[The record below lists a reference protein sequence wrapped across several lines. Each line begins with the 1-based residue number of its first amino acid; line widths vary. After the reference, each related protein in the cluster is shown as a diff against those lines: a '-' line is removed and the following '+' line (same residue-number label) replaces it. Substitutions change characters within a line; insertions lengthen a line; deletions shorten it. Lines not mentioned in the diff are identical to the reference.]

1 MVGRRLGRYHVLA
14 LIGSG
19 GMGQVYRARDE
30 RLERDVAIKVLTPGT
45 LTNEA
50 SRRRFR
56 KEALALS
63 RLNHSNIATI
73 YDFDT
78 IDGIDIL
85 AMELVEGASLDTRPR
100 GTPRVERQV
109 IAIGMQL
116 ADALA
121 AAHAHGIVHR
131 DLKPANLSLAADGRL
146 KVLDFGVAQIARI
159 EPADLTV
166 SATGQGMTGTW
177 PYMSPEQLRGEPFD
191 ERADIYAAGVVMFEL
206 LTGRRPFDA
215 PSVAGLLDGIL
226 RSPPPPPSS
235 LQPGI
240 SPALDAIVLRALEKD
255 PEMRYQSARDFG
267 ADLRRLTAHDSTSGP
282 IATASGPRRRAG
294 LGRSIVA
301 ALLALVLLGGGLAW
315 WLMRRP
321 EPSGSATGQASLAIL
336 PLKAIPADD
345 ESAIL
350 SMGIPDAIITRLAS
364 TGQLAIRPTSA
375 VAKYERMDADAQEVG
390 RALAVQ
396 YVLTGTLQKT
406 PERVRVGVQ
415 LVQASDGTTVW
426 AHQVDRPR
434 TDLLGIEDALAEQI
448 AAALSLRM
456 SDEGRKRFARR
467 ETLDP
472 QAYEAYLKGRAALA
486 RLSEPAIKLA
496 VQSFEQALARDP
508 DYALA
513 HAGRATACLIYRLRF
528 ASEANL
534 ASWNDCAARAAE
546 RAMALAPDLAESH
559 EAAASVYRYS
569 EFQWEKA
576 IEASRRALE
585 LNPGLDQPHLYIA
598 TALYHFGV
606 MEGVEA
612 EVRAALAANPDNNV
626 EPLRILASAALLD
639 ARFDE
644 ATVHTRQLDA
654 LSPQLGAHLFA
665 QARYYQ
671 GERSQAEATLKMFTR
686 STVNDLRAQAFY
698 AGVLA
703 ADGRQGEARSVLGRV
718 LAGKYRDH
726 HVMYSIGAARAQL
739 GDQSAA
745 LDALDTAATT
755 GLPCYPWFAKDPM
768 LDPLR
773 KNATFDALLVRLRR
787 DWEANR
793 RKYLFTG
800 S

>member
-45 LTNEA
+45 ITNEA

-85 AMELVEGASLDTRPR
+85 AMELVEGASLDSRPR
-100 GTPRVERQV
+100 GTPRPERQV

-131 DLKPANLSLAADGRL
+131 DLKPANLSVAADGRL

-159 EPADLTV
+159 EPADVTV
-166 SATGQGMTGTW
+166 SATEQGMTGTW

-226 RSPPPPPSS
+226 KSPPSPPSS

-282 IATASGPRRRAG
+282 IATASRPRRRAG
-294 LGRSIVA
+294 GGPIVA
-301 ALLALVLLGGGLAW
+301 ALLALVLLGAGLTW
-315 WLMRRP
+315 RLMRRA
-321 EPSGSATGQASLAIL
+321 EPSGSATSPASLAIL

-345 ESAIL
+345 EAAIL

-375 VAKYERMDADAQEVG
+375 VAKYERVDADAQEVG

-406 PERVRVGVQ
+406 PERVRVGV
-415 LVQASDGTTVW
+415 
-426 AHQVDRPR
+426 
-434 TDLLGIEDALAEQI
+434 
-448 AAALSLRM
+448 
-456 SDEGRKRFARR
+456 
-467 ETLDP
+467 
-472 QAYEAYLKGRAALA
+472 
-486 RLSEPAIKLA
+486 
-496 VQSFEQALARDP
+496 
-508 DYALA
+508 
-513 HAGRATACLIYRLRF
+513 
-528 ASEANL
+528 
-534 ASWNDCAARAAE
+534 
-546 RAMALAPDLAESH
+546 
-559 EAAASVYRYS
+559 
-569 EFQWEKA
+569 
-576 IEASRRALE
+576 
-585 LNPGLDQPHLYIA
+585 
-598 TALYHFGV
+598 
-606 MEGVEA
+606 
-612 EVRAALAANPDNNV
+612 
-626 EPLRILASAALLD
+626 
-639 ARFDE
+639 
-644 ATVHTRQLDA
+644 
-654 LSPQLGAHLFA
+654 
-665 QARYYQ
+665 
-671 GERSQAEATLKMFTR
+671 
-686 STVNDLRAQAFY
+686 
-698 AGVLA
+698 
-703 ADGRQGEARSVLGRV
+703 
-718 LAGKYRDH
+718 
-726 HVMYSIGAARAQL
+726 
-739 GDQSAA
+739 
-745 LDALDTAATT
+745 
-755 GLPCYPWFAKDPM
+755 
-768 LDPLR
+768 
-773 KNATFDALLVRLRR
+773 
-787 DWEANR
+787 
-793 RKYLFTG
+793 
-800 S
+800 

>member
-1 MVGRRLGRYHVLA
+1 MVGRRLGRYQVLA
-14 LIGSG
+14 LIGTG

-30 RLERDVAIKVLTPGT
+30 RLERDVAIKILTPGT
-45 LTNEA
+45 ITNEA

-85 AMELVEGASLDTRPR
+85 AMELVEGASLDSRPR
-100 GTPRVERQV
+100 GTPRPERQV

-131 DLKPANLSLAADGRL
+131 DLKPANLSVAADGRL

-159 EPADLTV
+159 EPADVTV
-166 SATGQGMTGTW
+166 SATEQGMTGTW

-226 RSPPPPPSS
+226 KSPPSPPSS

-282 IATASGPRRRAG
+282 IATASRPRRRAG
-294 LGRSIVA
+294 RGPIVA
-301 ALLALVLLGGGLAW
+301 ALLALVLLGAGLTW
-315 WLMRRP
+315 RLMRRA
-321 EPSGSATGQASLAIL
+321 EPSGSAAGPASLAIL
-336 PLKAIPADD
+336 PLKAIPAD
-345 ESAIL
+345 EEAAVL
-350 SMGIPDAIITRLAS
+350 SMGIPDAVITRLAS

-375 VAKYERMDADAQEVG
+375 VAKYERVDADAQEVG
-390 RALAVQ
+390 RVLAVQ

-415 LVQASDGTTVW
+415 LVRAADGTTVW

-434 TDLLGIEDALAEQI
+434 TDLLGVEDALAEQI

-456 SDEGRKRFARR
+456 SDEARKRFARR
-467 ETLDP
+467 ETRDP
-472 QAYEAYLKGRAALA
+472 EAYEAYLKGRAALA

-496 VQSFEQALARDP
+496 VQSFEQALARDA

-528 ASEANL
+528 ASEADL
-534 ASWNDCAARAAE
+534 ASWSDCASRAAE

-569 EFQWEKA
+569 EFQWDKA

-598 TALYHFGV
+598 TALYHLGLI
-606 MEGVEA
+606 EGVEA
-612 EVRAALAANPDNNV
+612 EVRAARAANPDSNI

-639 ARFDE
+639 GRFDD
-644 ATVHTRQLDA
+644 AVVHTRQLDA

-665 QARYYQ
+665 QAQYYKGQ
-671 GERSQAEATLKMFTR
+671 RSQAEATLKMFTR
-686 STVNDLRAQAFY
+686 TTVNDLRAQAFY
-698 AGVLA
+698 AGALA
-703 ADGRQGEARSVLGRV
+703 AGGRHAEARSVLGRV
-718 LAGKYRDH
+718 LGGRYRDH
-726 HVMYSIGAARAQL
+726 HIMYSIGAANAQL

-793 RKYLFTG
+793 RKYLVTG

>member
-1 MVGRRLGRYHVLA
+1 MVGRRLGRYQVLA

-45 LTNEA
+45 ITNEA

-78 IDGIDIL
+78 IDGVDIL
-85 AMELVEGASLDTRPR
+85 AMELVEGASLDSRPR
-100 GTPRVERQV
+100 GTPRPERQV
-109 IAIGMQL
+109 VAIGMQL

-121 AAHAHGIVHR
+121 AAHAHGVVHR
-131 DLKPANLSLAADGRL
+131 DLKPANLSLTADGRL

-159 EPADLTV
+159 EAAEVTV
-166 SATGQGMTGTW
+166 SATEQGMTGTW

-255 PEMRYQSARDFG
+255 PETRYQSARDFG

-282 IATASGPRRRAG
+282 IATASRPRSRARRGP
-294 LGRSIVA
+294 IVA
-301 ALLALVLLGGGLAW
+301 ALLALVLLGGALTWGL
-315 WLMRRP
+315 RRRA
-321 EPSGSATGQASLAIL
+321 EPSGSATGPASLAIL

-345 ESAIL
+345 EAAIL

-375 VAKYERMDADAQEVG
+375 VAKYERVDADAQEVG

-415 LVQASDGTTVW
+415 LVRAADGTTVW

-467 ETLDP
+467 ETRDP
-472 QAYEAYLKGRAALA
+472 EAYEAYLKGRAALA

-496 VQSFEQALARDP
+496 VQSFDQALARDAN
-508 DYALA
+508 YALA

-528 ASEANL
+528 ASQADL
-534 ASWNDCAARAAE
+534 ASWNECATHAAE

-559 EAAASVYRYS
+559 EAAAAVYRYG
-569 EFQWEKA
+569 EFEWHKA

-585 LNPGLDQPHLYIA
+585 LNPGLDQPHLYIG
-598 TALYHFGV
+598 TALYHIGV
-606 MEGVEA
+606 IEGVER
-612 EVRAALAANPDNNV
+612 EVRAALVANPDNNI
-626 EPLRILASAALLD
+626 EPLRILAAAALLD
-639 ARFDE
+639 ARYDD

-654 LSPQLGAHLFA
+654 INPRLGPQLSA
-665 QARYYQ
+665 QAQYYR
-671 GERSQAEATLKMFTR
+671 GGLAQAEAKLKSLTGN
-686 STVNDLRAQAFY
+686 TVNDLRAQAFY
-698 AGVLA
+698 AGALA
-703 ADGRQGEARSVLGRV
+703 ADRRTDEARALLARV
-718 LAGKYRDH
+718 LSGTYRDH
-726 HVMYSIGAARAQL
+726 HIMYSVGAAYAQL
-739 GDQSAA
+739 GDQSRAI
-745 LDALDTAATT
+745 DALDTAATT
-755 GLPCYPWFAKDPM
+755 GLPCYPLFAKDP
-768 LDPLR
+768 LLAPLR
-773 KNATFDALLVRLRR
+773 KNATFDTLLVRLRR

-793 RKYLFTG
+793 RKYLVTG